1 MSVEQTGT
9 SRFDLRDLLGANG
22 RLVEQLPGFTVR
34 DEQLQMA
41 GWVARAIAEKRSLIV
56 EAGTGVGKTYA
67 YLVPALLAGK
77 RVIISTGT
85 RSLQDQLF
93 RRDLPTI
100 TDILGRPVRVALLK
114 GRANYLCEH
123 RLSSTMSQA
132 EARGLTRELSTSL
145 RKVKLWSMQT
155 RKGDIS
161 ELSALGESDPIW
173 PWVTSTRDNCLGAE
187 CSAFD
192 RCHVMAA
199 RREALAADIVVV
211 NHHLL
216 MADLLLKEHGFGD
229 LLPGTDAVIVDEAH
243 QLPEVASQ
251 AFGTSLSARQ
261 LRDLVRDVCQ
271 EQLSSKIA
279 GLTEV
284 QFELMQ
290 AVEVQTQLATE
301 TLIGMPETLDASL
314 WPDLLLDALHEIQ
327 RLLKAF
333 MSSIDQHAENQN
345 ELRNLRD
352 RAEELAGRCELFAQ
366 GMQNDTQ
373 TVAAVR
379 WSTISKAGFVLHHVP
394 VEVAP
399 LLSDF
404 IRKQGGAWI
413 FTSATLAISK
423 DLQHFAQKIGM
434 PEVDAQ
440 LLGSPF
446 DFRQQALL
454 YLPAK
459 LDMPSSPNHTRQVVE
474 AALPVINASGGR
486 AFMLFTSYR
495 ALREAAE
502 RLRVLWG
509 TAPPYPLL
517 VQGEAPRDELLRQFR
532 EAGNAVLL
540 GTGSFWEGVDV
551 KGHALCVVVI
561 DKLPFAVPDEPL
573 LKARLAM
580 IEQRGGNAFMEE
592 QVPQAVVALKQGV
605 GRLIRDRADFGVIM
619 LCDRRLTTRSYGRIF
634 LNSLPPMPR
643 TSDPDVACA
652 FLQRHLNVVTMSK
665 ETVDAGVES

>member
-100 TDILGRPVRVALLK
+100 TGILGRPVRVALLK

-290 AVEVQTQLATE
+290 AVEVQTQLATQ

-509 TAPPYPLL
+509 TAPSYPLL

-551 KGHALCVVVI
+551 KGHALCIVVI

>member
-100 TDILGRPVRVALLK
+100 TGILGRPVRVALLK

-290 AVEVQTQLATE
+290 AVEVQTQLATQ

-551 KGHALCVVVI
+551 KGHALCIVVI